1 MVRLTE
7 KPPHLIKM
15 EIKMHLPQGDIISF
29 LQMKGYEIKAFSK
42 TYPPTEEFL
51 LSEPGFTYNTFTATK
66 EGEEQTVDNQYLK
79 VFEKE
84 IKEFLKEFLK
94 EF

>member
-1 MVRLTE
+1 MINLTE
-7 KPPHLIKM
+7 KAPDLIKM
-15 EIKMHLPQGDIISF
+15 EIKMHLPQIHVIRF
-29 LQMKGYEIKAFSK
+29 LQSKGYEIKAFSK

-66 EGEEQTVDNQYLK
+66 EGEEQTADNQYLK

-84 IKEFLKEFLK
+84 IKEFLKEF
-94 EF
+94 